1 MNAFGRYFWF
11 WECLFSVLLPEIERK
26 MKHLF
31 LFGVLLWSVV
41 ACRPEPEIDVPSG
54 EAGELYV
61 AGLGALD
68 SGKVE
73 RAMLHF
79 LVVEH
84 EAQADED
91 FRLSYQAAMESG
103 RIAERFYLE
112 TMARETYLRALEY
125 AVKLDDKADLAAAEL
140 AVGRIYALD
149 DAWNLAVPYLDRAIK
164 IFRAEAGQEAGLC
177 EALAARTL
185 ASVAQG
191 EWDLV
196 GEYLQEIDSIP
207 AVYRQVCEPE
217 IALGKAYYYDKKE
230 EYDLSEE
237 AAACATKSKKWHI
250 QRAAYEQMSHLEELK
265 ENYAMAVQHME
276 AARIC
281 QDSVLHNP
289 QAREVCVLPA
299 LYEYELVQDN
309 IVREKWIIYTLLT
322 ILWGFTLFYA
332 CHTFRL
338 WRQMKRR
345 EWTLKYMHEVVYNLR
360 RKLDQN
366 DAEVEKYRDLYDSV
380 SASSVEEKKILE
392 EHLQQ
397 VVLESSWWTAR
408 SSKITTDFSDWL
420 RKIQDDK
427 NFKDESPLYTWFLLF
442 RLKRKPAYIHD
453 EDWEELYL
461 TMDLLF
467 DNFTKRLKAAYPD
480 ITESDLQYCCLFKA
494 GFSIRQVAV
503 MMGVA
508 PTSVSRKKLKIRE
521 HMHLDKKM
529 DVEKVCKKF

>member
-1 MNAFGRYFWF
+1 MINKILLLGSGELGKEFVIAAKRLGQYVVACDSYANAPAMQVAD
-11 WECLFSVLLPEIERK
+11 ECEVFDMLDGTQLMSVVEKHKPNIIVPEIEAIRTECLYECEQK
-26 MKHLF
+26 
-31 LFGVLLWSVV
+31 GIQV
-41 ACRPEPEIDVPSG
+41 VPS
-54 EAGELYV
+54 AKAVNY
-61 AGLGALD
+61 
-68 SGKVE
+68 
-73 RAMLHF
+73 
-79 LVVEH
+79 
-84 EAQADED
+84 
-91 FRLSYQAAMESG
+91 
-103 RIAERFYLE
+103 
-112 TMARETYLRALEY
+112 TMNR
-125 AVKLDDKADLAAAEL
+125 KAIRDLAAKEL
-140 AVGRIYALD
+140 GLRTAKYFYAK
-149 DAWNLAVPYLDRAIK
+149 N
-164 IFRAEAGQEAGLC
+164 
-177 EALAARTL
+177 
-185 ASVAQG
+185 
-191 EWDLV
+191 
-196 GEYLQEIDSIP
+196 
-207 AVYRQVCEPE
+207 
-217 IALGKAYYYDKKE
+217 
-230 EYDLSEE
+230 
-237 AAACATKSKKWHI
+237 
-250 QRAAYEQMSHLEELK
+250 LEELK
-265 ENYAMAVQHME
+265 ENYAVAVQHME
-276 AARIC
+276 AARIY

-392 EHLQQ
+392 DHLQQ

-420 RKIQDDK
+420 RKVQDDK

-467 DNFTKRLKAAYPD
+467 DNFTKRLKVAYPD

>member
-11 WECLFSVLLPEIERK
+11 RECLFSVLLPEIERK

-237 AAACATKSKKWHI
+237 AAAHATKSKKWHI
-250 QRAAYEQMSHLEELK
+250 QRAAYEQMSHL
-265 ENYAMAVQHME
+265 
-276 AARIC
+276 
-281 QDSVLHNP
+281 
-289 QAREVCVLPA
+289 CV
-299 LYEYELVQDN
+299 
-309 IVREKWIIYTLLT
+309 
-322 ILWGFTLFYA
+322 
-332 CHTFRL
+332 
-338 WRQMKRR
+338 
-345 EWTLKYMHEVVYNLR
+345 
-360 RKLDQN
+360 
-366 DAEVEKYRDLYDSV
+366 
-380 SASSVEEKKILE
+380 
-392 EHLQQ
+392 
-397 VVLESSWWTAR
+397 
-408 SSKITTDFSDWL
+408 
-420 RKIQDDK
+420 
-427 NFKDESPLYTWFLLF
+427 
-442 RLKRKPAYIHD
+442 
-453 EDWEELYL
+453 
-461 TMDLLF
+461 
-467 DNFTKRLKAAYPD
+467 
-480 ITESDLQYCCLFKA
+480 
-494 GFSIRQVAV
+494 
-503 MMGVA
+503 
-508 PTSVSRKKLKIRE
+508 
-521 HMHLDKKM
+521 
-529 DVEKVCKKF
+529 